1 MAKKDSRRD
10 PAKEQFWRD
19 TFQRHKQSGLSIR
32 EFCDRESLKA
42 WTFSW
47 WRRELTK
54 RDRERQPP
62 KPKLESKSPFIP
74 VQVVPDPKQAQS
86 SSAIEIVLPAGPTL
100 RVPSG
105 FDVQVLTG
113 VLDVLESR
121 SC

>member
-1 MAKKDSRRD
+1 MANKVSRRD

-19 TFQRHKQSGLSIR
+19 KVQRHKQSGQTIR
-32 EFCDRESLKA
+32 EFCERENLKA

-54 RDRERQPP
+54 RDREVSKPEP
-62 KPKLESKSPFIP
+62 KAKSPFVP
-74 VQVVPDPKQAQS
+74 LQVVPDPKQAQS
-86 SSAIEIVLPAGPTL
+86 PSAIEIVLPAGPTV

-105 FDVQVLTG
+105 FDAQALTG
-113 VLDVLESR
+113 VLEVLESH